1 MPELPEVE
9 TLKRELS
16 RVLIGKKFKKVEVLN
31 KKSVAPLSSKVF
43 QTKLTGKKIK
53 SVDRRAKMLIINLA
67 GPLSLAV
74 HLKMTGQLIYSA
86 KNKKIIAG
94 GHPEDPE
101 KYTRIIFTF
110 STGEQLRFN
119 DLRKFGWIRLIDDV
133 GVATL
138 VGPVGVE
145 PLSKDFSSTKLAE
158 IIKKYPKRKI
168 KQILLDQTLI
178 AGIGNI
184 YADEACFL
192 SGILPTRPAAKI
204 RPAEITK
211 LRNAIVSVLKISI
224 SKKGTSSKNYV
235 RSDGSRGGFVPYL
248 KVYGRAG
255 KPCKVCRT
263 LIKKIRFHGRGTHFC
278 PHCQK

>member
-16 RVLIGKKFKKVEVLN
+16 RVLIGKKFNKVEILN
-31 KKSVAPLSSKVF
+31 KKSVAPLSPNTFSKNLIH
-43 QTKLTGKKIK
+43 QKIK
-53 SVDRRAKMLIINLA
+53 SVDRRAKMLIIDLE

-74 HLKMTGQLIYSA
+74 HLKMTGQLIYAA

-94 GHPEDPE
+94 GHPENPE

-110 STGEQLRFN
+110 TTGEKLRFN
-119 DLRKFGWIRLIDDV
+119 DLRKFGWVRLIDDV
-133 GVATL
+133 GVTALT
-138 VGPVGVE
+138 GAVGVE
-145 PLSKDFSSTKLAE
+145 PLSKDFSAAKLAE
-158 IIKKYPKRKI
+158 IIKKYPKRSI
-168 KQILLDQTLI
+168 KKILLDQNLI

-192 SGILPTRPAAKI
+192 SSLLPTRPAAKI
-204 RPAEITK
+204 KPAEIVK
-211 LRNAIVSVLKISI
+211 LRNALVSVLKLSI

-235 RSDGSRGGFVPYL
+235 RSDGSRGGFVPHL
-248 KVYGRAG
+248 KVYGRTG
-255 KPCKVCRT
+255 EPCKTCGTR
-263 LIKKIRFHGRGTHFC
+263 IKKIKHAGRGTHFC